1 MEVGDRSPLNI
12 IRINI
17 MQNHIYPV
25 HRYNATGLILHK
37 FKYRF
42 LGYYKY
48 ITYVIS
54 RIGKQCGVLVVFAW
68 CSGRTPV
75 FSFLRIITIAYVGKR
90 KNTQTVL
97 DSYYFGTILVLSR
110 HSKVQLEIL

>member
-1 MEVGDRSPLNI
+1 MEVGDHSPLNI

-25 HRYNATGLILHK
+25 NRYNATGLILHK

-54 RIGKQCGVLVVFAW
+54 RIGKQCGVLVVFTW
-68 CSGRTPV
+68 CLRGVQVERRCFL
-75 FSFLRIITIAYVGKR
+75 FSAL
-90 KNTQTVL
+90 
-97 DSYYFGTILVLSR
+97 
-110 HSKVQLEIL
+110 